1 MRNKTIHATN
11 FRKVLELFRE
21 ERNEEA
27 INLLKIIQEDY
38 LDLYSENKELRSQ
51 IKEVSDILD
60 LAECMDF
67 DGQKYWI
74 KEDSDVTGPYC
85 QVCYDQEGVL
95 IRLQERDKH
104 WECYSCEN
112 LFAKIPK
119 GVTDKNQ
126 KPKRKTKPPLKLF
139 SVK

>member
-1 MRNKTIHATN
+1 MKNNSIHATN
-11 FRKVLELFRE
+11 FRKVLELFRDN
-21 ERNEEA
+21 RA
-27 INLLKIIQEDY
+27 QDAAKLLKVIQEDY
-38 LDLYSENKELRSQ
+38 LELYSENKELRSQ
-51 IKEVSDILD
+51 IKEVADILD

-74 KEDSDVTGPYC
+74 NDDSEVTGPYC
-85 QVCYDQEGVL
+85 QVCYDKEGVL

-119 GVTDKNQ
+119 AVT
-126 KPKRKTKPPLKLF
+126 PKRSAPKKKVKPPLKLF
-139 SVK
+139 SAK